1 MSVVPNE
8 FKKIILDL
16 TKDILITFPEF
27 KTTLEYDLTVVTNE
41 EIDDTEKEE
50 SFNKIYE
57 HCKLVFPE
65 RFFDILYKK
74 DEIFKDSSTRT
85 DFLPGLEFK
94 LLWNDDN
101 ITDSTHESLW
111 KYLQLIMFTVLET
124 IKTQDSFGDTA
135 KLFEAIDEDELK
147 AKIQD
152 TVETIQESLTSNDK
166 TFDAEINL
174 EDLPNVENLH
184 NHISGLLDGKLGK
197 LATEIAAETAKDLK
211 LDIDEEIT
219 DVNDV
224 FNRLF
229 QNPGK
234 LFGLVNNISKK
245 LDNKLKSG
253 ELNEKEL
260 MQEAGDLISK
270 MNNMPGMPDIQELL
284 KKMNV
289 PSMNKNLAKNKL
301 QQQTSID
308 DYKARLRRKL
318 ECRRALKHKE
328 H

>member
-8 FKKIILDL
+8 FKKIIIDL
-16 TKDILITFPEF
+16 VKDILISFPEF
-27 KTTLEYDLTVVTNE
+27 KLTLEYDLKVITNE
-41 EIDDTEKEE
+41 EVDESEKEN
-50 SFNKIYE
+50 SFSKIYD

-74 DEIFKDSSTRT
+74 EEIFNDPVIRT

-94 LLWNDDN
+94 LLWNDDSV
-101 ITDSTHESLW
+101 TDTTRDSLW

-124 IKTQDSFGDTA
+124 IKSQDSFGDTA
-135 KLFEAIDEDELK
+135 KLFEAINEDELK
-147 AKIQD
+147 SKIQD
-152 TVETIQESLTSNDK
+152 TIETIQESLSSDKK
-166 TFDAEINL
+166 TFDNEINL
-174 EDLPNVENLH
+174 DDLPDVENLH

-197 LATEIAAETAKDLK
+197 LANEIASETAKDLN
-211 LDIDEEIT
+211 LDTDEEVK

-224 FNRLF
+224 FNKLF
-229 QNPGK
+229 KNPGK

-245 LDNKLKSG
+245 LDNKIKSG

-270 MNNMPGMPDIQELL
+270 MNNMPGMPNIQELL

-289 PSMNKNLAKNKL
+289 PNMNKNLAKNKL

-308 DYKARLRRKL
+308 DYKNRLRKKL
-318 ECRRALKHKE
+318 ECRKALRNNE
-328 H
+328 Q